1 MIQKLQRK
9 FIFIAMGSLLA
20 VMLVVL
26 GLINLISVY
35 QMTDEIRV
43 KLDMI
48 SKNSGQ
54 LPSFDDIENNVHSY
68 FTAEFPYETRFFSVL
83 LNPDGKVIDTEMS
96 HISSVDQVGASEYAL
111 AAISSNHAVGYIR
124 ADDNDAI
131 AYKIFERKR
140 LAKDKRKFWSMSYA
154 YKVSVQENGNTLVVF
169 LDYTSED
176 EKVKNIMRLSAGIG
190 LAAYVVVFILVAVLS
205 KRAISP
211 MIKSF
216 EKQKMFV
223 TNAGHELKTPLA
235 IISANTEIIQM
246 MNGDNE
252 WTTSTLNQVKRLS
265 VLVNNLIRLARMEE
279 NDENILIEILNVSEI
294 FLDTAES
301 FRPMLEKDGKKL
313 EISAEPGLE
322 LMSDRNLVQ
331 ELISIMMDN
340 AVKYCDEKGV
350 VRAVLTHRGKK
361 VKLRFLN
368 NYAAGA
374 DADYSRFF
382 DRFFRADQ
390 SHNSAKKGF
399 GIGLSMAQEIVSS
412 LKGKISVGWKDGI
425 IMFTIIL

>member
-9 FIFIAMGSLLA
+9 FIIIAMGSLLA

-48 SKNSGQ
+48 SANSGQ
-54 LPSFDDIENNVHSY
+54 LPSYEDIENSKHLY
-68 FTAEFPYETRFFSVL
+68 FTAEFPYETRYFSVV
-83 LNPDGKVIDTEMS
+83 LNEEGKVLDMEMS
-96 HISSVDQVGASEYAL
+96 HISSVDTLGASEYANV
-111 AAISSNHAVGYIR
+111 AISSNHPIGYIR
-124 ADDNDAI
+124 ADDNDSI
-131 AYKIFERKR
+131 AYGIFERKR

-154 YKVSVQENGNTLVVF
+154 YKVTKQEDENYLVVF
-169 LDYTSED
+169 LDYTREH
-176 EKVKNIMRLSAGIG
+176 EKVQNIMKLSAGIG
-190 LAAYVVVFILVAVLS
+190 LAAYFVVFVLVAVLS
-205 KRAISP
+205 RRAIAP
-211 MIKSF
+211 VIQSF
-216 EKQKMFV
+216 EKQRQFV

-252 WTTSTLNQVKRLS
+252 WTTSTLNQIKRLTL
-265 VLVNNLIRLARMEE
+265 LVNNLIRLARMEE
-279 NDENILIEILNVSEI
+279 NDENIVIEKVIISDLFKE
-294 FLDTAES
+294 TTES
-301 FRPMLEKDGKKL
+301 FGSILEKDGKKL
-313 EISAEPGLE
+313 VLSIEPGLE
-322 LMSDRNLVQ
+322 IMTDKNLVQ

-340 AVKYCDEKGV
+340 AVKYCDENGE
-350 VRAVLTHRGKK
+350 VRAVLSHRGKR

-374 DADYSRFF
+374 GADYSRFF
-382 DRFFRADQ
+382 DRFYRADQ

-399 GIGLSMAQEIVSS
+399 GIGLSMAQEIVST

-425 IMFTIIL
+425 VMFTIIL

>member
-9 FIFIAMGSLLA
+9 FIIIAMGSLLA

-48 SKNSGQ
+48 SANSGQ
-54 LPSFDDIENNVHSY
+54 LPSYEDIENSKHLY
-68 FTAEFPYETRFFSVL
+68 FTAEFPYETRYFSVV
-83 LNPDGKVIDTEMS
+83 LNEEGKVLDMEMS
-96 HISSVDQVGASEYAL
+96 HISSVDTLGASEYAKV
-111 AAISSNHAVGYIR
+111 AISSNHPIGYIR

-131 AYKIFERKR
+131 AYGIFERKR

-154 YKVSVQENGNTLVVF
+154 YKVTKQEDENYLVVF
-169 LDYTSED
+169 LDYTREH
-176 EKVKNIMRLSAGIG
+176 EKVQNIMKLSAGIG
-190 LAAYVVVFILVAVLS
+190 LAAYFVVFVLVAVLS
-205 KRAISP
+205 RRAIAP
-211 MIKSF
+211 VIQSF
-216 EKQKMFV
+216 EKQRQFV

-252 WTTSTLNQVKRLS
+252 WTTSTLNQIKRLTL
-265 VLVNNLIRLARMEE
+265 LVNNLIRLARMEE
-279 NDENILIEILNVSEI
+279 NDENIVIERVIISDLFKE
-294 FLDTAES
+294 TTES
-301 FRPMLEKDGKKL
+301 FRSILEKDGKKL
-313 EISAEPGLE
+313 VLSIEPGLE
-322 LMSDRNLVQ
+322 IMTDKNLVQ

-340 AVKYCDEKGV
+340 AVKYCDENGE
-350 VRAVLTHRGKK
+350 VRAVLSHRGKR

-374 DADYSRFF
+374 GADYSRFF
-382 DRFFRADQ
+382 DRFYRADQ

-399 GIGLSMAQEIVSS
+399 GIGLSMAQEIVST

-425 IMFTIIL
+425 VMFTIIL